1 MLHIKDMK
9 GHFNPFALPFK
20 KAGLTETDSVSHK
33 NMRLTNVPN
42 VCHIIVIIVMIHFRL
57 CGTGLYIHSD
67 SAKEE

>member
-9 GHFNPFALPFK
+9 AHFNPFAFPLT

-42 VCHIIVIIVMIHFRL
+42 AYHIIVIIVMIHFSL
-57 CGTGLYIHSD
+57 CGTGLYIHAD